1 VGAAEVEA
9 EAEVGAEVE
18 VGAEAEEAA
27 EAGNVA
33 LEEQAYLQPYVI
45 RPAALRD
52 PPCNPT

>member
-1 VGAAEVEA
+1 MEA